1 MGVAMTDRTSSEK
14 AAFSP
19 LNTAWRKSRHSNPDG
34 SCVEVATPA
43 CDDLLPHDAAN
54 AASGDNGVAGFAGFA
69 GNDGVAGLA
78 GDDKAPALDRATA
91 SGPAETAGRSREEGT
106 SPGRT
111 EVTNLAEYTAR
122 RRNGGAVTPGS
133 PTAPTPEA
141 G

>member
-14 AAFSP
+14 AAFSL
-19 LNTAWRKSRHSNPDG
+19 LNAAWRKSRHSNPDG

-43 CDDLLPHDAAN
+43 RDNLLPHDAAN
-54 AASGDNGVAGFAGFA
+54 AASGDNGVAGFAGFS
-69 GNDGVAGLA
+69 GDDGVAGVA
-78 GDDKAPALDRATA
+78 GDDKVSALDRATA
-91 SGPAETAGRSREEGT
+91 SETAGPSREGGT

-122 RRNGGAVTPGS
+122 RRNGGAATPGS
-133 PTAPTPEA
+133 PTIPTPEA